1 MIFTIFAASVSKS
14 DKRKNSRS
22 IDVDCMQCGY
32 LSEGNGITSAKAD
45 KIAVKAMF
53 FVFEK

>member
-1 MIFTIFAASVSKS
+1 
-14 DKRKNSRS
+14 
-22 IDVDCMQCGY
+22 MQCGY